1 MSVYTTVKSGELEH
15 FLLRYDIGQLRDYR
29 AISAGITNTNYYL
42 DTDRNQFVL
51 TLYEHHN
58 EEELKYILGL
68 QQHLSNKE
76 VSCSYPIVDR
86 QNCCFSPLHNRPA
99 AINHRVYGEVEPA
112 PGLEHC
118 LLVGRELARFHLAG
132 QDYAGY
138 RPNPRGFDWW
148 SAMRSQ
154 LGHRMSTSEL
164 RLLDQNLNDYVGAS
178 LVGLPEGPIHAD
190 LFHDNVLYHQQDL
203 AGIIDFDYACN
214 DYFIFDIAVVLNDWC
229 AASDGQLGNDR
240 VQSLLAGYQQVRTLL
255 DQENQILPLMLRVA
269 ALRFWLSRLY
279 DQTYPLE
286 GEHTFI
292 KSPDVYRDLLRLRSE
307 PGVLAT
313 E

>member
-1 MSVYTTVKSGELEH
+1 MSVYTTVKRSELEH
-15 FLLRYDIGQLRDYR
+15 FLLRYDIGQLLDYR

-42 DTDRNQFVL
+42 DTDKNQYVL

-58 EEELKYILGL
+58 EEQLNYILGL
-68 QQHLSNKE
+68 QQHLSSRE
-76 VSCSYPIVDR
+76 VACSYPIVDR
-86 QNCCFSPLHNRPA
+86 HACCFSTLHNRPA
-99 AINHRVYGEVEPA
+99 AINHRVYGEVEPV

-132 QDYAGY
+132 QDYQGY

-148 SAMRSQ
+148 SAMRGE
-154 LGHRMSTSEL
+154 LGQQMSANEL
-164 RLLDQNLNDYVGAS
+164 KLLDQNLDDYHKAG
-178 LVGLPEGPIHAD
+178 LEGLPAGPIHAD

-214 DYFIFDIAVVLNDWC
+214 DYFIFDIAIVLNDWC
-229 AASDGQLGNDR
+229 AAIDGRLGNNR
-240 VQSLLAGYQQVRTLL
+240 VQALLTGYQQVRTLL
-255 DQENQILPLMLRVA
+255 DQEKQLLPLMLRVA

-292 KSPDVYRDLLRLRSE
+292 KCPDVYRDLLMLRSE
-307 PGVLAT
+307 TGTLAP
-313 E
+313 